1 MPSETHQ
8 MLYGRLCDAAKR
20 VEAALGE
27 EDPRMLAALAEEHR
41 QVTAELAG
49 AGAVCD
55 AGLLHLIEKT
65 RARVEKAASKIRRQR
80 DELGRQL
87 VAAKKKR
94 AASDAYG
101 RRSGMPAADRGPAM
115 RSKTG

>member
-41 QVTAELAG
+41 QVTAALAG
-49 AGAVCD
+49 AGAVPD
-55 AGLLHLIEKT
+55 AGLLHLIENT
-65 RARVEKAASKIRRQR
+65 RSRFDGVAAKIRQQR

-87 VAAKKKR
+87 LLAKKKQI
-94 AASDAYG
+94 ATAAYG